1 MRKWMM
7 SILLAVNFAFAS
19 LTATADSTG
28 LKGELEL
35 SNGYR
40 VDDIDWNIAG
50 NLFGTNPNVLSDLAW
65 SDLEIYQVKAAAR
78 VTVRE
83 VLYLKGSLAR
93 GWIFDGTNQDSDFLG
108 DNRTFE
114 FSRSNNSADSGKVW
128 DASAGVG
135 YVVPISERLRIIPL
149 IGYSYNQQ
157 TLTLTDGVQTVSFP
171 PSTQPLGPFSGLDS
185 TYETEWWGP
194 WIGLD
199 MFFQAS
205 DKITLFSSL
214 EYHRANY
221 EAVADW
227 NLRPDL
233 LRFRSFEHDAEARG
247 FVVSLG
253 AEYLLNGPW
262 IIGLNVNY
270 QDWYTSP
277 GTDRVFLANGAVVA
291 TRLNE
296 VNWDSYAIFAGVT
309 YRFGW

>member
-1 MRKWMM
+1 MKKWMM
-7 SILLAVNFAFAS
+7 SILLAVNFTFAS
-19 LTATADSTG
+19 ISATVEAAE

-50 NLFGTNPNVLSDLAW
+50 SLFGTNPNVLSDLAW

-185 TYETEWWGP
+185 TYETEWQGP

-199 MFFQAS
+199 LDFRAS
-205 DKITLFSSL
+205 DRIMILSGI
-214 EYHRANY
+214 EYHWADY
-221 EAVADW
+221 KAVADW

-233 LRFRSFEHDAEARG
+233 LRSRSFEHTARG
-247 FVVSLG
+247 RGLVISLG
-253 AEYLLNGPW
+253 AEYLLKGPW
-262 IIGLNVNY
+262 SIDLAANY
-270 QDWYTSP
+270 QQWSTDP
-277 GTDRVFLANGAVVA
+277 GTDLVFLTNGAILA

-296 VNWDSYAIFAGVT
+296 VNWDSFAILIGAT
-309 YRFGW
+309 YCFGR